1 MQLLDP
7 LNKRN
12 CLVERIVTPLGR
24 TGMATASLEGNAY
37 LRAST
42 VATINLHVRG
52 FANDHVIRTNALVL
66 DERITR
72 DAVAPLF
79 HIAKI
84 IERPVFRQA
93 QLLQCSQSIEH
104 GRRGTLLITSAK
116 TIDNA
121 ILILTFKG
129 VPLPLTSITNPY
141 GIDVAIVKQY
151 ASTITNTAQD
161 IAHVIAAHLVK
172 AKFAH
177 TRARAITDRA
187 NLAVEAMDGHQ
198 VTQELAHGGMV
209 LAKFLLHPILY
220 FAYIHLHPLPK
231 GL

>member
-24 TGMATASLEGNAY
+24 TGMATASLEGDAY

-52 FANDHVIRTNALVL
+52 FANDHVIRTHALVL

-129 VPLPLTSITNPY
+129 VPLPLSTISNPY

-151 ASTITNTAQD
+151 SRPITNTAQD
-161 IAHVIAAHLVK
+161 IAIGISSHFVQAMFCHASPVYLTVRTDLDVAAHVC
-172 AKFAH
+172 
-177 TRARAITDRA
+177 T
-187 NLAVEAMDGHQ
+187 
-198 VTQELAHGGMV
+198 MV
-209 LAKFLLHPILY
+209 RRE
-220 FAYIHLHPLPK
+220 
-231 GL
+231 